1 MMQILVH
8 IVCSSY
14 KTLLLCTVQLV
25 VQSVL
30 SVLDTAA
37 QAIAVAVHDAA
48 HALHD
53 VLTAAGEAGV
63 GLADIAVDG
72 LNGVLGLTGHT
83 VTPPTWHEPDALRY
97 VTDTYAGRSAMS
109 RFPSLSLIRSAR
121 SAQTFQR

>member
-1 MMQILVH
+1 MQVLVH
-8 IVCSSY
+8 VVCASY

-30 SVLDTAA
+30 AVLDAAA

-72 LNGVLGLTGHT
+72 VNAVLGFTGHT
-83 VTPPTWHEPDALRY
+83 IAPPTWHEPAVLKY
-97 VTDTYAGRSAMS
+97 VKAIHAGRSAMS
-109 RFPSLSLIRSAR
+109 LYPFR
-121 SAQTFQR
+121 